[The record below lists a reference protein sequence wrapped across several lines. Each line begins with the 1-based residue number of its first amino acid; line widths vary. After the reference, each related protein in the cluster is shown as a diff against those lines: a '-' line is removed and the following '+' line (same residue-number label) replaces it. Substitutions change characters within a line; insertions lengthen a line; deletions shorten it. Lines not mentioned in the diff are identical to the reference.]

1 MNMGVAMREYLRPWK
16 LITLSIGIAWLIWG
30 TYYYQLSD
38 WDLGVSLVMGFLTY
52 FLAPVSARIIWE
64 RNWSQFPL
72 AVFYGWLC
80 VDGSYWLWHTLAGN
94 EMLRADQWQTSL
106 CLFLICG
113 FLWLPKTD
121 VATIAASLR
130 QSLYSRS

>member
-1 MNMGVAMREYLRPWK
+1 MREYLRPWK
-16 LITLSIGIAWLIWG
+16 LITLSIGMAWLIWG
-30 TYYYQLSD
+30 TYYYQFSD
-38 WDLGVSLVMGFLTY
+38 WDLGVSLVMGILTY
-52 FLAPVSARIIWE
+52 FLAPVSVRIIWE
-64 RNWSQFPL
+64 RNWSQLPL
-72 AVFYGWLC
+72 AIFYSWLC

-121 VATIAASLR
+121 VATIAATLR